1 MPASELFS
9 RMHANEV
16 YKGLNIAGKG
26 ELRWRALVEGP
37 GDNDDALVADS
48 YFSQGQRQDLA
59 LSLYLARAR
68 SLGGTFFLDEPV
80 AHLDDLNRAAMV
92 DIFRV
97 LSVQNPNMSLVL
109 TTNSDLLRRHLIQ
122 KYALLSDQALT
133 VITMTGNPHQGV
145 DVTVSS
151 TGRRP
156 HFPDNRLPAPVW

>member
-1 MPASELFS
+1 
-9 RMHANEV
+9 
-16 YKGLNIAGKG
+16 
-26 ELRWRALVEGP
+26 
-37 GDNDDALVADS
+37 
-48 YFSQGQRQDLA
+48 
-59 LSLYLARAR
+59 
-68 SLGGTFFLDEPV
+68 
-80 AHLDDLNRAAMV
+80 MV

-97 LSVQNPNMSLVL
+97 LSVQNPNMNLVL

-156 HFPDNRLPAPVW
+156 HFPDNRLPAPLVRGFSPERTGLSATTRVVGRFSSLAVM

>member
-1 MPASELFS
+1 MRTSPLLYEKAKLAVHAAVAGEDYTLLLSEEKELRQRIELQAKRKQVASVALSEVTHEIEKLADARINELIVPASELFS

-68 SLGGTFFLDEPV
+68 SLG
-80 AHLDDLNRAAMV
+80 AHSFWM
-92 DIFRV
+92 
-97 LSVQNPNMSLVL
+97 NPWHIL
-109 TTNSDLLRRHLIQ
+109 TI
-122 KYALLSDQALT
+122 
-133 VITMTGNPHQGV
+133 
-145 DVTVSS
+145 
-151 TGRRP
+151 
-156 HFPDNRLPAPVW
+156 

>member
-1 MPASELFS
+1 
-9 RMHANEV
+9 MHANEV

>member
-1 MPASELFS
+1 
-9 RMHANEV
+9 
-16 YKGLNIAGKG
+16 
-26 ELRWRALVEGP
+26 
-37 GDNDDALVADS
+37 
-48 YFSQGQRQDLA
+48 
-59 LSLYLARAR
+59 
-68 SLGGTFFLDEPV
+68 
-80 AHLDDLNRAAMV
+80 MV

-97 LSVQNPNMSLVL
+97 LSVQNPDMNLVL